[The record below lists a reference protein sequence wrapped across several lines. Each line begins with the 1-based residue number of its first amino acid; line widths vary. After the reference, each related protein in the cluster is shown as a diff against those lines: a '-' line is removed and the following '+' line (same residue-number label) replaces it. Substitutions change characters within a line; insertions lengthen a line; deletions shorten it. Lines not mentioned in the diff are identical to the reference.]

1 MRWLLSL
8 IIGLLLAW
16 VIVLSVPRNTSY
28 FESQLDPTPIN
39 KLEESLVGVGLAHYP
54 PTKSIMDSINHP
66 VPFSYGPAPN
76 LNVIKGSSPDPN
88 FTPNSSPDPNFTPNS
103 SPDPNFT
110 PNSSPAPSPVTPG
123 APMSAPMSNYG
134 SPSPSPVF
142 NSPAPV
148 TPAAG
153 PGPSPAPAPSS

>member
-88 FTPNSSPDPNFTPNS
+88 FTPNSSP
-103 SPDPNFT
+103 
-110 PNSSPAPSPVTPG
+110 APSPVTPG

-153 PGPSPAPAPSS
+153 PGPSPAPAPAPAPAPSS